1 MRWTSGAKAS
11 LALALAIFLIG
22 AGVGEAAQST
32 AEASSTASP
41 APRALAVEQAVA
53 DGLAADP
60 GLLSATLDARA
71 AKFREADARFRMLPS
86 LAVSAGYTQLSTE
99 PSPSPS
105 ATGNAVVDGVV
116 NALLA
121 DFSSTPTTEKDVR
134 ADLQYPIFAGF
145 RLHEAAEIA
154 KYQALGKDAAA
165 ELNRNAL
172 AFEIRRAY
180 WETVRAQ
187 SNVEAMRKAL
197 ELESL
202 MKKEIADLSA
212 QGMANEADS
221 LEAEARY
228 DQVELALDQTL
239 SGKDIAFLM
248 LSSLI
253 GDRSA
258 SQGDGKTE
266 YALTSEPGSIPPADA
281 LKAAEDGG
289 DTALVARALAN
300 RPETRVASIALSAQA
315 AARLAAR
322 GDLYPTLSL
331 TGSLAYADPD
341 PRIFPAEDIFNLSWS
356 LGLRLRYDLGGVPG
370 ALERSAAADTDLEKA
385 TADLAR
391 QRNAIALD
399 ARKCALA
406 LKQARNSLELTKGM
420 VAQAEEG
427 ARVAEQ
433 KYEVGMAKH
442 SEVFQSQL
450 ALVRAQL
457 AVKGKLIDVEIAQAD
472 LSRALGLK

>member
-1 MRWTSGAKAS
+1 
-11 LALALAIFLIG
+11 
-22 AGVGEAAQST
+22 
-32 AEASSTASP
+32 
-41 APRALAVEQAVA
+41 
-53 DGLAADP
+53 
-60 GLLSATLDARA
+60 
-71 AKFREADARFRMLPS
+71 
-86 LAVSAGYTQLSTE
+86 
-99 PSPSPS
+99 
-105 ATGNAVVDGVV
+105 
-116 NALLA
+116 
-121 DFSSTPTTEKDVR
+121 
-134 ADLQYPIFAGF
+134 
-145 RLHEAAEIA
+145 
-154 KYQALGKDAAA
+154 
-165 ELNRNAL
+165 
-172 AFEIRRAY
+172 
-180 WETVRAQ
+180 
-187 SNVEAMRKAL
+187 MRKAL
-197 ELESL
+197 ELETL

-228 DQVELALDQTL
+228 DQAELALDQTL

-266 YALTSEPGSIPPADA
+266 YELTSEPGSIPPADA
-281 LKAAEDGG
+281 LKAAEDSG
-289 DTALVARALAN
+289 DTALVERALAN
-300 RPETRVASIALSAQA
+300 RPETRVASIALSAQT
-315 AARLAAR
+315 AARLAAK

-385 TADLAR
+385 RADLAR